1 MKYWRGYLVAA
12 IAAACSWGLIEF
24 SKAHTVLVDM
34 IYPYLTRM
42 IQTYLAEWSIS
53 ADFLVWE
60 AVLMVL
66 GVLVLLSIVLMILF
80 KWNPIQ
86 WFGWITAV
94 ASLLFLLHTVIYGLN
109 EYSGP
114 LAEDIRLE
122 NAEYKYTITELEEAT
137 LFYRDQANQA
147 AGRVSRDSAG
157 NVKFDSFDKLARQAG
172 EGFHILAYDQF
183 NPVFAGCTLPV
194 KELGFAD
201 LFSSR
206 GITGLTVAL
215 TGESAVNPQTPVVG
229 LPFAMCHEM
238 SHRMAIGPNPDAN
251 MAAYLACT
259 TNPDPQFQ
267 YSGYLMAFRYCYNA
281 LKSINVASAKSALQ
295 RVEAGMSTQLK
306 QDLAGFNSF
315 FTPEMAEAVDGEI
328 CDLLVIWH
336 VEKYVLP
343 LQEEEEVPF
352 DPLDENAVDLSGIV
366 NAKTEEAE
374 G

>member
-1 MKYWRGYLVAA
+1 LKYWRGYLVAA

-42 IQTYLAEWSIS
+42 IQTYLAEWSFRT
-53 ADFLVWE
+53 DFLVWQ
-60 AVLMVL
+60 AVLLVLMVL
-66 GVLVLLSIVLMILF
+66 VLVSIVLMILF

-86 WFGWITAV
+86 WFGWVVAA
-94 ASLLFLLHTVIYGLN
+94 ASLLFLLHTGLYGLN
-109 EYSGP
+109 EHAGP
-114 LAEDIRLE
+114 LADDIRLD

-137 LFYRDQANQA
+137 IFYRDKANA
-147 AGRVSRDSAG
+147 AAAKVARDSAG
-157 NVKFDSFDKLARQAG
+157 EVKFDSFEQLAQQAG
-172 EGFHILAYDQF
+172 EGFSILAYDEF

-194 KELGFAD
+194 KELDFAD
-201 LFSSR
+201 MFSSR
-206 GITGLTVAL
+206 GITGMTVAL
-215 TGESAVNPQTPVVG
+215 TGESAVNPQTPAVG

-238 SHRMAIGPNPDAN
+238 SHRMAIALDRDAN

-281 LKSINVASAKSALQ
+281 LKSINVASGKSALQ
-295 RVEAGMSTQLK
+295 RVENGMSSQLK
-306 QDLAGFNSF
+306 KDLATFNGF

-343 LQEEEEVPF
+343 LQHEEEVPF

-366 NAKTEEAE
+366 NAITE

>member
-12 IAAACSWGLIEF
+12 IAAACSWGLMEF
-24 SKAHTVLVDM
+24 SKTHTVLVDM

-42 IQTYLAEWSIS
+42 IQNYLAEWSLA
-53 ADFLVWE
+53 ADFLVWQ
-60 AVLMVL
+60 AV
-66 GVLVLLSIVLMILF
+66 VLVLLVLVLLTVVLMIIF

-94 ASLLFLLHTVIYGLN
+94 ASLLFLMHTVLFGLN
-109 EYSGP
+109 QYAGP
-114 LAEDIRLE
+114 LAEDIRLQ
-122 NAEYKYTITELEEAT
+122 NAEYKYTISELEEAT

-147 AGRVSRDSAG
+147 AALVSRDAAG
-157 NVKFDSFDKLARQAG
+157 NVKFDSFDQLAQNAG
-172 EGFHILAYDQF
+172 EGFDVLAYERY
-183 NPVFAGCTLPV
+183 NPVFAGCTIPV
-194 KELGFAD
+194 KELDFAD

-215 TGESAVNPQTPVVG
+215 TGESAVNPQIPAVG

-238 SHRMAIGPNPDAN
+238 AHRMAIGPDRDAN
-251 MAAYLACT
+251 LAAYMACT
-259 TNPDPQFQ
+259 ANPDPQFQ

-281 LKSINVASAKSALQ
+281 LKSIDAASAKSALQ
-295 RVEAGMSTQLK
+295 RVEGGMSSQLK
-306 QDLAGFNSF
+306 QDLAAYNSF
-315 FTPEMAEAVDGEI
+315 FTPEMAALVDGEV

-343 LQEEEEVPF
+343 LQEEEKQVF
-352 DPLDENAVDLSGIV
+352 DPLDENAVDLTGIV
-366 NAKTEEAE
+366 NAKTE

>member
-42 IQTYLAEWSIS
+42 IQTYLAEWSIRV
-53 ADFLVWE
+53 DFLVWE
-60 AVLMVL
+60 AVLLVL
-66 GVLVLLSIVLMILF
+66 LVLVLLSVVLMILF

-86 WFGWITAV
+86 WFGWITAA
-94 ASLLFLLHTVIYGLN
+94 ASLLFLMHTAIYGLN

-114 LAEDIRLE
+114 LAEDIRLK

-137 LFYRDQANQA
+137 IFYRDQANQA
-147 AGRVSRDSAG
+147 AARVNRDSAG
-157 NVKFDSFDKLARQAG
+157 DVKFDSFDKLAQQAG
-172 EGFHILAYDQF
+172 EGFRVLAYDQF
-183 NPVFAGCTLPV
+183 TPVFAGCTLPV

-215 TGESAVNPQTPVVG
+215 TGESAVNPQTPAVG

-238 SHRMAIGPNPDAN
+238 SHRMAIGPDPDAN
-251 MAAYLACT
+251 MGAYLACT

-281 LKSINVASAKSALQ
+281 LKSINVASAQSALR
-295 RVEAGMSTQLK
+295 RVETGMSTQLK
-306 QDLAGFNSF
+306 KDLATLNGFYP
-315 FTPEMAEAVDGEI
+315 PEMAEAVDGEI

-352 DPLDENAVDLSGIV
+352 DPLDENAVDLSGIP
-366 NAKTEEAE
+366 NATTE